1 MVNIAKPAA
10 VLCAGL
16 ICLGGALVGTL
27 LGVFPQTGPD
37 NRQTG
42 QKRPVSQGQP
52 AAPARSP
59 TLDPAL
65 GQAAIAAES
74 KAAADLKKI
83 LLRQIDASPERLDLA
98 WLDGFC
104 VYVRDAASLRA
115 LLQTSRTDL
124 VLLDWDLLGHPL
136 ADLVAEARSLA
147 SRPQVIVLGGDFTA
161 KPAALAAGADAFVL
175 KGDPPRYLLAA
186 VQQARSRRTPA
197 IDNATRK
204 KKGE

>member
-1 MVNIAKPAA
+1 MHILVATKQADLRLALELYLTEEP
-10 VLCAGL
+10 GL
-16 ICLGGALVGTL
+16 EVVGT
-27 LGVFPQTGPD
+27 
-37 NRQTG
+37 
-42 QKRPVSQGQP
+42 VS
-52 AAPARSP
+52 
-59 TLDPAL
+59 
-65 GQAAIAAES
+65 
-74 KAAADLKKI
+74 
-83 LLRQIDASPERLDLA
+83 
-98 WLDGFC
+98 
-104 VYVRDAASLRA
+104 DAASLRA